1 MILLFIWVSFEMSL
15 LNSSKKK
22 KKIKEGGTFPNLF
35 YKDSITLNN
44 KAR

>member
-1 MILLFIWVSFEMSL
+1 MPVSL
-15 LNSSKKK
+15 KLIKKKK